1 MLRLVYEPIMFDQ
14 AVNRRFQ
21 VYRGRNSRGGG
32 NRCISLESADRSSS
46 TPSNGSLA
54 TRGNSF
60 VSTDNEHGTPGIL
73 RSELALWVGAVT
85 TVVFTV
91 FAEALLSDLSNP
103 LFSGGL
109 FIWLFLVMLWLAF
122 GVVRHADGLAIL
134 LGEPYGTLILT
145 VSVISI
151 EVIMISA
158 IMLTGENNPTLA
170 RDTLFSV
177 LMIVLNGMVGFTLL
191 LGALR
196 HHEQAYNLKGA
207 SAYLT
212 VIIPLAGLGI
222 VLPRYTTSAPGGEAS
237 PLMALFLIVMSVG
250 LWGVFLAIQTMRH
263 RSFFLQPQASGT
275 EGEESGHDHGN
286 IVVRSVGYHAV
297 LLPLTMLPIVLLSK
311 KMAALVDHGIATVG
325 APQAL
330 GGFLIAIL
338 VLSPEGLAA
347 IQAALAN
354 KLQRTMN
361 IAFGSALATIGLTI
375 PAVLGIGFVTGKR
388 VELGLESAEALLLLI
403 TLLVSVVN
411 FSSEHTNRL
420 QGFVHLIL
428 FLTYIVLVFD

>member
-1 MLRLVYEPIMFDQ
+1 MSAENKPGALGIFRFEP
-14 AVNRRFQ
+14 
-21 VYRGRNSRGGG
+21 
-32 NRCISLESADRSSS
+32 
-46 TPSNGSLA
+46 
-54 TRGNSF
+54 
-60 VSTDNEHGTPGIL
+60 
-73 RSELALWVGAVT
+73 ALWVGALT
-85 TVVFTV
+85 TILFTV
-91 FAEALLSDLSNP
+91 YAKVLFSDLSNP
-103 LFSGGL
+103 LFSGVL
-109 FIWLFLVMLWLAF
+109 FVWLFLVMLWLAF
-122 GVVRHADGLAIL
+122 GVVRHADSLAIL

-177 LMIVLNGMVGFTLL
+177 LMIVLNGMVGFTLI

-196 HHEQAYNLKGA
+196 HDQQVYNLKGA
-207 SAYLT
+207 SAYLA

-237 PLMALFLIVMSVG
+237 PLMAVFLILMSIG

-263 RSFFLQPQASGT
+263 RSFFLQPEIPGT
-275 EGEESGHDHGN
+275 EGEEADHGHGDL
-286 IVVRSVGYHAV
+286 VVRSLAYHAV

-311 KMAALVDHGIATVG
+311 KMAALVDHGIETLG

-330 GGFLIAIL
+330 GGFLVAVL

-347 IQAALAN
+347 VKAALAN
-354 KLQRTMN
+354 QLQRTMN
-361 IAFGSALATIGLTI
+361 IALGSALATIGLTI
-375 PAVLGIGFVTGKR
+375 PAVLTIGLVTGKR
-388 VELGLESAEALLLLI
+388 VELGLENAEAYLLLI
-403 TLLVSVVN
+403 TLLVPVVN
-411 FSSEHTNRL
+411 FSSERTNVL

-428 FLTYIVLVFD
+428 FMTYIVLIFD